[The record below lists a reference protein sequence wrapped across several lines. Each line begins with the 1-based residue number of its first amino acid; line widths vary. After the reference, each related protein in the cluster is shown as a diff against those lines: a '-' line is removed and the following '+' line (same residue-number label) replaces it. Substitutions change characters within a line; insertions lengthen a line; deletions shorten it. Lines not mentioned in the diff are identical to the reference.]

1 MALALVATWVR
12 TTLKM
17 NFLIATVYFSEMVR
31 ILVLVLALFHLA
43 CSDDESP
50 DVPGQIE
57 IEQVL
62 VGSVPLSA
70 SNENTLIPADRT
82 INVKFTQQIDTN
94 TVASAVTLLQDE
106 KEIDLTFGFSSDNRS
121 VAIDHEVLDFLTSYR
136 LIISDQLTGKNSEK
150 FAARAYTFITANGKI
165 RVERVLLNGQSF
177 NTSLTAQNIP
187 MAASFQIDFS
197 EELDPSTDFSEVITL
212 TRPAFSEL
220 LDFDL
225 LEDRKSL
232 MVNTRSEMDP
242 LTKYRFD
249 ISSALTNVRDY
260 SFSGF
265 SFDFYTQLDSTFKF
279 PEVTDEEL
287 ITLVQQQTFKY
298 FWDFAHPNSGLIRER
313 NTSGNLV
320 TIGGSGFGVMAILV
334 GIERG
339 FITRE
344 QGIERLETIV
354 NFLNSADRF
363 HGAWP
368 HWMNGTTGET
378 IPFSANDDGADLV
391 ETAFMVQGLLTVRQY
406 LDKTNV
412 REANMITT
420 INRLWEEVEWD
431 WFTRGGQELLY
442 WHWSPNGGW
451 QINLPIRGWN
461 ESLIVYVLA
470 AASPTHPISAEV
482 YNNGWARS
490 GGMANGRTFYATDL
504 PLGPDLGGPLF
515 FSHYSFLGLDPRKL
529 KDQYADYWQQNVNHT
544 LINRAY
550 AVDNPLN
557 YVGYSS
563 SCWGLTASDN
573 HLGYAAHAPNNDL
586 GVITPTAA
594 LSAMPYT
601 PEESMTALKHF
612 YYLLGDRLWGEYGFY
627 DAFNLTENWTAS
639 SYLAIDQ
646 GPIILMIEN
655 HRTALLWD
663 LFMSN
668 EEITA
673 GLEKLKFETF

>member
-1 MALALVATWVR
+1 
-12 TTLKM
+12 
-17 NFLIATVYFSEMVR
+17 MVR
-31 ILVLVLALFHLA
+31 ILVVVFALFHLA

-50 DVPGQIE
+50 EVSVQIE

-62 VGSVPLSA
+62 VGSIPLSA
-70 SNENTLIPADRT
+70 SNENTLIPVDRT

-94 TVASAVTLLQDE
+94 TVASAVTLLQGE
-106 KEIDLTFGFSSDNRS
+106 KEIDLTFTFSSDKRS
-121 VAIDHEVLDFLTSYR
+121 VAIDHDVLDFLTSYR
-136 LIISDQLTGKNSEK
+136 LIISDQLMGENSEK
-150 FAARAYTFITANGKI
+150 FAAKTFEFMTANGEIK
-165 RVERVLLNGQSF
+165 VERILLNGESF
-177 NTSLTAQNIP
+177 NTSLIAQNIP
-187 MAASFQIDFS
+187 TMASFQIDFS
-197 EELDPSTDFSEVITL
+197 EELDLSTDFSEVITL
-212 TRPAFSEL
+212 KRPTFSEV

-225 LEDRKSL
+225 LENRRSL
-232 MVNTRSEMDP
+232 IVSTGSEMDY
-242 LTKYRFD
+242 LTKYKFD
-249 ISSALTNVRDY
+249 ISSTLTNARDY

-287 ITLVQQQTFKY
+287 LTLVQQQTFKY

-320 TIGGSGFGVMAILV
+320 TIGGSGFGVMAVLV

-344 QGIERLETIV
+344 QGIDRLETIV
-354 NFLNSADRF
+354 NFLSSANRF

-368 HWMNGTTGET
+368 HWMDGVTGET
-378 IPFSANDDGADLV
+378 IPFSNNDDGADLV

-412 REANMITT
+412 REVNIITA

-431 WFTRGGQELLY
+431 WFTQGGQELLY
-442 WHWSPNGGW
+442 WHWSPNAGW
-451 QINLPIRGWN
+451 QKNLPIRGWN

-470 AASPTHPISAEV
+470 AASPTHAVSAEV
-482 YNNGWARS
+482 YHNGWARS
-490 GGMANGRTFYATDL
+490 GGMANGGTFYTTDL

-550 AVDNPLN
+550 VVDNPLN

-573 HLGYAAHAPNNDL
+573 HLGYSAHAPDNDL

-673 GLEKLKFETF
+673 GLEKLKFEIF

>member
-1 MALALVATWVR
+1 
-12 TTLKM
+12 M
-17 NFLIATVYFSEMVR
+17 NFLITTVYFSEMVR
-31 ILVLVLALFHLA
+31 ILVVVFALFHLA

-50 DVPGQIE
+50 EVSVQIE

-62 VGSVPLSA
+62 VGSIPLSA
-70 SNENTLIPADRT
+70 SNENTLIPVDRT

-94 TVASAVTLLQDE
+94 TVASAVTLLQGE
-106 KEIDLTFGFSSDNRS
+106 KEIDLTFTFSSDKRS
-121 VAIDHEVLDFLTSYR
+121 VAIDHDVLDFLTSYR
-136 LIISDQLTGKNSEK
+136 LIISDQLMGENSEK
-150 FAARAYTFITANGKI
+150 FAAKTFEFMTANGEIK
-165 RVERVLLNGQSF
+165 VERILLNGESF
-177 NTSLTAQNIP
+177 NTSLIAQNIP
-187 MAASFQIDFS
+187 TMASFQIDFS
-197 EELDPSTDFSEVITL
+197 EELDLSTDFSEVITL
-212 TRPAFSEL
+212 KRPTFSEV

-225 LEDRKSL
+225 LENRRSL
-232 MVNTRSEMDP
+232 IVSTGSEMDY
-242 LTKYRFD
+242 LTKYKFD
-249 ISSALTNVRDY
+249 ISSTLTNARDY

-287 ITLVQQQTFKY
+287 LTLVQQQTFKY

-320 TIGGSGFGVMAILV
+320 TIGGSGFGVMAVLV

-344 QGIERLETIV
+344 QGIDRLETIV
-354 NFLNSADRF
+354 NFLSSANRF

-368 HWMNGTTGET
+368 HWMDGVTGET
-378 IPFSANDDGADLV
+378 IPFSNNDDGADLV

-412 REANMITT
+412 REVNIITA

-431 WFTRGGQELLY
+431 WFTQGGQELLY
-442 WHWSPNGGW
+442 WHWSPNAGW
-451 QINLPIRGWN
+451 QKNLPIRGWN

-470 AASPTHPISAEV
+470 AASPTHAVSAEV
-482 YNNGWARS
+482 YHNGWARS
-490 GGMANGRTFYATDL
+490 GGMANGGTFYTTDL

-550 AVDNPLN
+550 VVDNPLN

-573 HLGYAAHAPNNDL
+573 HLGYSAHAPDNDL

-673 GLEKLKFETF
+673 GLEKLKFEIF